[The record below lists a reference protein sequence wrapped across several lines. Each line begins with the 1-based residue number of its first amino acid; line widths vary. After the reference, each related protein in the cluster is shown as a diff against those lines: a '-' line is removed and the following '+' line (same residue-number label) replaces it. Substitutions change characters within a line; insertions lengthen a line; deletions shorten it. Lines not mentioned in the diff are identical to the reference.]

1 MDAIIMPS
9 ITSLVAKL
17 TIDFPNVKFE
27 PSREFR
33 WSPTQ
38 KTIFFDQT
46 SDDMGSLLHELSH
59 AALQHSEYL
68 KDIQLIEMER
78 DAWHY
83 AKVSLCTP
91 YQVEIDDNDIQDA
104 LDTYRDWL
112 HARSTCPRCQATGVQ
127 TKKYTYKCIACVS
140 QWQVNDARVCAL
152 RRQAFA
158 RQT

>member
-1 MDAIIMPS
+1 MDAITMPS

-17 TIDFPNVKFE
+17 TTDFPNVKFE
-27 PSREFR
+27 ASREFR

-46 SDDMGSLLHELSH
+46 SNDIGSLLHELSH
-59 AALQHSEYL
+59 ALLGHSEYH

-83 AKVSLCTP
+83 ANASLCAQ
-91 YQVEIDDNDIQDA
+91 YEIEIDENDVQDA

-112 HARSTCPRCQATGVQ
+112 HARSTCPTCQATGIQ
-127 TKKYTYKCIACVS
+127 TKKSTYKCITCTS
-140 QWQVNDARVCAL
+140 QWHVNDARVCAL
-152 RRQAFA
+152 RRHTFI
-158 RQT
+158 RQI